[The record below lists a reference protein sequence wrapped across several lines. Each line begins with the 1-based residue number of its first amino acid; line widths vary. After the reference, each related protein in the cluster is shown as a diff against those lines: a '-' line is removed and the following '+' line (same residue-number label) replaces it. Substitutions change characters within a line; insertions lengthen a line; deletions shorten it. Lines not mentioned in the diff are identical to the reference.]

1 LGNGVGYLFLN
12 ITVVHTNNNT
22 RSYPLKLTNYR
33 FACYLTVTSFIKRL
47 LAPTVIKLANKWSSR
62 PDKKRVDSA
71 LSKLHQQIVANPGKR
86 GLFIPFNET
95 DKFIIFSDQHK
106 GARNSADMFAS
117 SAKTYVTALNYY
129 DEQMFTY
136 INLGDS
142 EELWGNTFLSVKKH
156 NKATF
161 ENEKR
166 FIKRNAFVKIF
177 GNHDLYW
184 DNDPLAAISLMQI
197 YDEAIPIYEGA
208 ILQGQVGGKAISI
221 FMTHGHQG
229 DLQSDGNWFSKWFV
243 SNIWGPLQAFLAINP
258 NTPSNNQQLK
268 SDHNRIMYEWSAK
281 QTDTL
286 LITGHT
292 HQPVFRS
299 FTELE
304 TIYQKL
310 AAAREANNPD
320 MVTQLQD
327 KIAKLRL
334 QGNVVP
340 DFNGYLDTYFN
351 TGCCCFDDGDITG
364 IEIAD
369 GYIRL
374 IKWKHGKRSERNI
387 LEECRLADLKL

>member
-1 LGNGVGYLFLN
+1 M
-12 ITVVHTNNNT
+12 
-22 RSYPLKLTNYR
+22 P
-33 FACYLTVTSFIKRL
+33 SFIKRL
-47 LAPTVIKLANKWSSR
+47 IAPSVIKLANKWSSR
-62 PDKKRVDSA
+62 PDKKRVDKA
-71 LSKLHQQIVANPGKR
+71 LSKLYQQIITKPGKR
-86 GLFIPFNET
+86 GLVIPFNEKK

-106 GARNSADMFAS
+106 GARDSADVFAR
-117 SAKTYVTALNYY
+117 SAKNYLAALDYY
-129 DEQMFTY
+129 DREMFTY

-142 EELWGNTFLSVKKH
+142 EELWGNMFLSVKKH

-184 DNDPLAAISLMQI
+184 DNDPLAAVSLMQI
-197 YDEAIPIYEGA
+197 YGEAIPIYEGV
-208 ILQGQVGGKAISI
+208 ILQGEVNNKTISI

-243 SNIWGPLQAFLAINP
+243 SNIWGPLQAFAAVNP
-258 NTPSNNQQLK
+258 NTPANNQQLK
-268 SDHNRIMYEWSAK
+268 TDHNRLMYEGVSK
-281 QTDTL
+281 RTNTL

-304 TIYQKL
+304 TIYEKL
-310 AAAREANNPD
+310 AAARAAGNHD
-320 MVTQLQD
+320 VVKQLQNT
-327 KIAKLRL
+327 ITTLRL
-334 QGNVVP
+334 KGDIVP
-340 DFNGYLDTYFN
+340 DFSGYLDSYFN

-369 GYIRL
+369 EYIRL
-374 IKWKHGKRSERNI
+374 VKWKRRGKVSERAV
-387 LEECRLADLKL
+387 LEECKLADLKL